1 MKLLLF
7 LLSCASLPA
16 AECVAVNSGRIF
28 ARELTGAVPAFSGM
42 DPETVIGFTPLPGV
56 QRVLSA
62 RELQA
67 VARHAGLS
75 MDTPVPAVCVERSVR
90 PIERPDLQ
98 ATLLAALGVR
108 DVRLEIVDY
117 SNTLV
122 PLGRFEFPITGLSK
136 PPADA
141 PDTAVIWHGRLVYD
155 GDRSMAVWAKARIT
169 VERPALV
176 ATEQIVAGTTFRPEQ
191 FKMARIAQF
200 PLAAVTPGTAADV
213 IGKTARRTI
222 LAGQA
227 IFAEYLTTPRDVAAG
242 ERVHVRVVD
251 GLAALSLEA
260 IAQSAGSKGE
270 FITVRNPASGKTFR
284 GTVEDKGKVVVRPSE
299 GVE

>member
-16 AECVAVNSGRIF
+16 VECVAVNSSRIF
-28 ARELTGAVPAFSGM
+28 ARELTGAVPAFRGM

-67 VARHAGLS
+67 FAQRAGLS
-75 MDTPVPAVCVERSVR
+75 LDTPIPAVCVERSVR
-90 PIERPDLQ
+90 PIELPDLQ
-98 ATLLAALGVR
+98 ATLGAAVGAM
-108 DVRLEIVDY
+108 DARLEIVDY
-117 SNTLV
+117 SKTLV
-122 PLGRFEFPITGLSK
+122 PPGHLEFPITGLNK

-141 PDTAVIWHGRLVYD
+141 PDTAVIWRGRLVYD
-155 GDRSMAVWAKARIT
+155 GDRSMAIWAKTRIT

-176 ATEQIVAGTTFRPEQ
+176 ATEQIGAGTTIRPEQ
-191 FKMARIAQF
+191 FKMTHILQF
-200 PLAAVTPGTAADV
+200 PLAAVTPDTAAEV
-213 IGKTARRTI
+213 VGRTARRTI

-260 IAQSAGSKGE
+260 IAQSAGSKGD
-270 FITVRNPASGKTFR
+270 FVTVRNPASGKTFR
-284 GTVEDKGKVVVRPSE
+284 GTVEDKGKVVVRSSE